1 MRKYQ
6 RGEINPFSRADVNTT
21 YGCTKSLWR
30 NQKTSAAHLHIQNL
44 LFYCEAPE
52 LFWGLQPDFF
62 RSLQTGSANSQIC
75 RVSTEYFYFGYFFPF
90 WNKSMLMHSVFNFTV
105 PIAYLLKL
113 WNYHKMR
120 ERDVKRRREKWETT
134 REKMKWTCF
143 RWKQGVRENGGVDQL
158 RENEWWGRSRTCHL
172 QRAEPEPSN
181 QQEYHLTHSVLW
193 LRSHLQ
199 KQSKKSSSVDDPP
212 LLSWLHFN
220 DWLF

>member
-75 RVSTEYFYFGYFFPF
+75 RVSTEYFYFGYFFPL
-90 WNKSMLMHSVFNFTV
+90 WNKSMLMHSVFNFSL

-113 WNYHKMR
+113 WNYQKMR

-134 REKMKWTCF
+134 TKRWSERVSGGSRAWERTAGWTSWERMNDEGDRGRVIFRGPSQNHLISRNTIWPIQCF
-143 RWKQGVRENGGVDQL
+143 D
-158 RENEWWGRSRTCHL
+158 
-172 QRAEPEPSN
+172 
-181 QQEYHLTHSVLW
+181 
-193 LRSHLQ
+193 
-199 KQSKKSSSVDDPP
+199 
-212 LLSWLHFN
+212 
-220 DWLF
+220 